1 MDPILFIVFLPLLAA
16 FIAGLGNRQL
26 GNVPAKAITTGALFI
41 SCALSW
47 PIFISFLTGG
57 AEAHVVP
64 VLQWVQ
70 SGSLSFDWALR
81 VDTLTAIMLVVITS
95 VSALVHLYSWGY
107 MSEDSDQP
115 RFFAY
120 LSLFTFAMLML
131 VTADNLVQMFFGWE
145 GVGLASYLLIGFWF
159 KKPSASAAAI
169 KAFVVNRV
177 GDLGFMLGIF
187 GTFLVFGT
195 VSIPEILAAA
205 PGMAGSTIGFLG
217 YRWDTM
223 TILCVLL
230 FIGAM
235 GKSAQLGL
243 HTWLPDAME
252 GPTPVSALIHAATMV
267 TAGVFMVCRLSPMFE
282 TSEVAMNL
290 VTYVGAAT
298 CLFAATVGTT
308 QWDIK
313 RVIAYSTCSQLGYM
327 FFAAGVGA
335 YNAAMFHLFTHAF
348 FKALLFLGAGSV
360 IHAMHH
366 EQDMRYYGGLRKH
379 IPLTF
384 WAMMAGTLAI
394 TGVGVYWLHAGFA
407 GFHSKDAILEAA
419 FANGGEAGRT
429 AFWVGVTAALL
440 TSFYSW
446 RLIFLTFY
454 GKPRWNQSEH
464 IQHAVHDD
472 HGHGHEAHGH
482 DDHAHGHAKDDD
494 GTAGYHPHE
503 SPLPMLVPLG
513 VLTLGAVFAG
523 YVFSHGFLESA
534 EFWGQSIAY
543 DAHLMHAMHA
553 VPLWVKL
560 SASIVMLLGLG
571 TAWLAYIHKPTL
583 PAAFVAQFGILHKFL
598 YNKWYFDEL
607 YNFLF
612 VRPAFWLGDKLWKL
626 GDIGLIDRFG
636 PNGAAWAVV
645 QGSRFAKKVQS
656 GYLYSY
662 ALVMLLGL
670 TAAISWVMVK

>member
-1 MDPILFIVFLPLLAA
+1 VDPILFIVFLPLLAA
-16 FIAGLGNRQL
+16 LIAGLGNRII
-26 GNVPAKAITTGALFI
+26 GNVPAKLVTTAGLFI

-47 PIFISFLTGG
+47 PIFIAFLGG
-57 AEAHVVP
+57 NAEAHVVP

-81 VDTLTAIMLVVITS
+81 VDALTAVMLVVITT

-107 MSEDSDQP
+107 MDEDPDQP

-187 GTFLVFGT
+187 GTFLVFNT
-195 VSIPEILAAA
+195 VSIPEILVRA
-205 PGMAGSTIGFLG
+205 PGMVGSTIGFLG

-223 TILCVLL
+223 TILCILL

-282 TSEVAMNL
+282 ASPIALDV

-298 CLFAATVGTT
+298 CFFAATVGLT

-366 EQDMRYYGGLRKH
+366 EQDMRYYGGLRKQ

-419 FANGGEAGRT
+419 FASGKEAGQF
-429 AFWVGVTAALL
+429 AFWVGVTAALM

-446 RLIFLTFY
+446 RLIFLTFF
-454 GKPRWNQSEH
+454 GKPRWSGSEH
-464 IQHAVHDD
+464 IQHAVHDN
-472 HGHGHEAHGH
+472 HGHG
-482 DDHAHGHAKDDD
+482 DHHGHAHHDDR
-494 GTAGYHPHE
+494 TAGYHPHE
-503 SPLPMLVPLG
+503 SPLSMLIPLG

-523 YVFSHGFLESA
+523 WVFSHGFLESA
-534 EFWGQSIAY
+534 EFWNGSLFY
-543 DAHLMHAMHA
+543 NEHLMHAMHE

-560 SASIVMLLGLG
+560 SATIVMLLGLSG
-571 TAWLAYIHKPTL
+571 AWYAYIRNPGF
-583 PAAFVAQFGILHKFL
+583 PAKVVAQIDVLYRFV

-612 VRPAFWLGDKLWKL
+612 VRPAFWLGDKFWKL
-626 GDIGLIDRFG
+626 GDIGIIDRFG
-636 PNGAAWAVV
+636 PNGAAWTV
-645 QGSRFAKKVQS
+645 QQGTRFAQKVQS

-670 TAAISWVMVK
+670 TAAITWMMVR